1 MCNLHHHLAA
11 SAIIFM
17 LTVAVSVFIFFFN
30 RRRALLADGLRKC
43 PIQALYILTGGVF
56 LSAAVLVYPVAAAAS
71 MSDGGFAV
79 HLVSLQ
85 KTLQLFTTDA
95 DFGDIAGIV
104 EGASPAIIA
113 WYEVVASVLHI
124 VAPVIFAGWVLTVF
138 KHLKAYVV
146 YHLFSWCGHFYYITE
161 LNDRS
166 IALAEDI
173 FIQAKKEKRRVRIII
188 TDVFGKKEDEKSAE
202 LINRA
207 ESIGC
212 ILFAKDITELTFRPI
227 LGRLP
232 VRKFFFIG
240 MDEDENIQQALHVIT
255 SCAKPPRSLF
265 KRKQNEP
272 EVVDNA
278 PENTDENG
286 ENKKKQ
292 PKKSIYNSSKTEF
305 YVFSRSAESEVLLN
319 SIDNGDMKV
328 RRIDENRNFVLRTLL
343 EHSIF
348 KDALPAPEGKKDKQ
362 LNILLV
368 GLGMIGTEYVKAL
381 SWVGQMYGYVLN
393 LHIFD
398 GEKGIEQRLRSIAP
412 ELIDRNFV
420 SRRPKNEKET
430 LVQYYSDDSGL
441 TYKEKIDGEAYYN
454 FFYYDGIDV
463 KTQEFL
469 DIVDSIGPLSG
480 VYVTL
485 GDDELNIETAMRLRT
500 TFERAAIASGIEKRP
515 IPKIYPVVYS
525 EIKNKIITQH
535 NGLRTM
541 KNEDYGITI
550 VGSINSSYTLAALEQ
565 NKIEKTGLDCHL
577 RWANTDKERKES
589 IDSYSKYEYYR
600 RSSMAEAMH
609 AFMRKELGLLPSL
622 VDAKTLEELK
632 KQEHCRWCAFVRSEG
647 YVFINDKEKSDLAK
661 VHKHLRPYAMLDKNT
676 QLLDEIVLSVLDSEN
691 WEI

>member
-56 LSAAVLVYPVAAAAS
+56 LSAAVLVYPVATAAS

-104 EGASPAIIA
+104 EGASPAIIV
-113 WYEVVASVLHI
+113 WYEVLASVLHI

-173 FIQAKKEKRRVRIII
+173 FIRAKKEKRRVRIII

-212 ILFAKDITELTFRPI
+212 ILFAKDITELTLRPI

-265 KRKQNEP
+265 KRKQNKP
-272 EVVDNA
+272 EVVDNT

-500 TFERAAIASGIEKRP
+500 TFERSAIASGIEKRP

-565 NKIEKTGLDCHL
+565 NKIEQAGLECHL
-577 RWANTDKERKES
+577 KWANSDDEKKGS
-589 IDSYSKYEYYR
+589 INSYSKYEYYR

-609 AFMRKELGLLPSL
+609 AYMRKELGLMPSL
-622 VDAKTLEELK
+622 VDEATKQEIF

-647 YVFINDKEKSDLAK
+647 YVFNATVKSDLAK
-661 VHKHLRPYAMLDKNT
+661 VHKSLRPYNALTDEVRM
-676 QLLDEIVLSVLDSEN
+676 LDEIVLTVLDS
-691 WEI
+691 